1 MLNIRLKRR
10 EAADIE
16 NRDAEMPI
24 GESAVFPLSEKRA
37 IELLMNRPMRYP
49 KSTVHV
55 PVRAPKK
62 PSGSKPEGCEKFA

>member
-24 GESAVFPLSEKRA
+24 GESAVFPL
-37 IELLMNRPMRYP
+37 
-49 KSTVHV
+49 
-55 PVRAPKK
+55 
-62 PSGSKPEGCEKFA
+62 